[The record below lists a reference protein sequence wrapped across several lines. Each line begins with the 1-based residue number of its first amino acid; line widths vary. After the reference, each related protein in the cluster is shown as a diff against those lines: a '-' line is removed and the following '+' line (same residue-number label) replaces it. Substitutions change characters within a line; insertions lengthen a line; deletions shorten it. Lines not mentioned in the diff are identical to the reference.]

1 MKRKTVRRKGG
12 KRTKEKC
19 EERRGWR
26 DRVSERVAAGETRA
40 FCPSLDGM
48 GWMKLVKMEVEEG
61 VGRSNERKKFPLKKN
76 ILLFHLFI

>member
-1 MKRKTVRRKGG
+1 MVGRKGG

-40 FCPSLDGM
+40 FCLDGM
-48 GWMKLVKMEVEEG
+48 GWMKLEKMEADEKLLEDQMK
-61 VGRSNERKKFPLKKN
+61 ERNFP
-76 ILLFHLFI
+76 